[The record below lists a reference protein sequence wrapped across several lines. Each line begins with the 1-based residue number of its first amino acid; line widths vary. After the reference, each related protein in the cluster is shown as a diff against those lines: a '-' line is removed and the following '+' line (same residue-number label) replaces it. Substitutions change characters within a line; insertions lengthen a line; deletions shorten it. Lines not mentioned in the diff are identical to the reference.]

1 MKGILYG
8 NFLLNRKWFIAAGIA
23 GVLGTAVCALI
34 ADIMRDDP
42 SDFTPNLLLVMQLV
56 VVAIAV
62 EWLAR
67 NLEANIKCRFTD
79 MTLAGGISKNTFVL
93 SELLKNLIAIGGAF
107 VFCVIMQL
115 AMWIIQQNLPDWDS
129 IKLLAGLTLF
139 MGAIEWSVNPLVIN
153 LKSAEK
159 AGLTVGLALGFGIV
173 MPIMILANIFD
184 EESRPILDSTIKLLN
199 GKWSLLV
206 VTGISVA
213 IYAVFYIVF
222 LARVK
227 KGDVC

>member
-23 GVLGTAVCALI
+23 GVLGTAVCALL
-34 ADIMRDDP
+34 ADIMRGDP
-42 SDFTPNLLLVMQLV
+42 SDITPFVLFVMQMV

-79 MTLAGGISKNTFVL
+79 MTLAGGLTKNTFVL
-93 SELLKNLIAIGGAF
+93 SELLKNLIAIGAAF

-115 AMWIIQQNLPDWDS
+115 AMCIFDRSYLNWDS
-129 IKLLAGLTLF
+129 IKLIAGLTLL
-139 MGAIEWSVNPLVIN
+139 MGAVEWSVNPLVIVM
-153 LKSAEK
+153 KSAEK
-159 AGLTVGLALGFGIV
+159 AGLTMGLLLGFGIV
-173 MPIMILANIFD
+173 LPIMTLAYIFD
-184 EESRPILDSTIKLLN
+184 EESQAMLGSLIKLLN

-206 VTGISVA
+206 VTGISIVV
-213 IYAVFYIVF
+213 YAVFYIVF
-222 LARVK
+222 LSRVK